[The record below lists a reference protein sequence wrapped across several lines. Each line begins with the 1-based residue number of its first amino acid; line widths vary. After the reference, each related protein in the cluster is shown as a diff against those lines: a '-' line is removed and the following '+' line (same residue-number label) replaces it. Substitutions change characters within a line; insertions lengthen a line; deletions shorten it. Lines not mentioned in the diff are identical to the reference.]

1 MDAIRNSKWVGGRG
15 YVAYLIAMG
24 DPVYAAALKVL
35 ARRDHFEAEVS
46 AKLRRKG
53 FDAELIVS
61 ALDRCRELDLVDDH
75 RLACRFA
82 EVRSENNGWGPRRI
96 CAELRRRGVD
106 RNTADEVSRLDA
118 KRLRVA
124 LATALRRSE
133 IRAPEGWWRLSDR
146 RARMVS
152 SLIAR
157 GFEADDAIA
166 AVSQLAASREKD
178 DHATDD
184 Q

>member
-1 MDAIRNSKWVGGRG
+1 VGGRG

-24 DPVYAAALKVL
+24 DPAYAAALKVL
-35 ARRDHFEAEVS
+35 ARRDHFEAEI
-46 AKLRRKG
+46 AKKLRRKG
-53 FDAELIVS
+53 FEVELIDS
-61 ALDRCRELDLVDDH
+61 ALDRCRELDLVNDQ

-96 CAELRRRGVD
+96 SAELRRRGVE
-106 RNTADEVSRLDA
+106 RNIADEAARLDA

-166 AVSQLAASREKD
+166 AVSHLAASRENN
-178 DHATDD
+178 DHATDE
-184 Q
+184 